1 MQKILS
7 DLNHFTT
14 KLRQMMSFDDD
25 IKKQAL
31 TALKLRFNS
40 IKGGDELAVMD
51 IPPPKWMIPDLI
63 PVGLTILGGPKKLGK
78 SYLVMQFAKQLVED
92 GYPIFNFAGEDALDL
107 HKERQK
113 HVGLG
118 ASDDYQFVAGRTE
131 YFASQENF
139 YDSISEVLK
148 MYPFKVIFIDVMA
161 YCLKPEKVKDY
172 SYYMKE
178 LGRWAKLAHHHKI
191 AIFLVTHTGK
201 NAGQTYSNPIDH
213 LIGSTGIGSAA
224 DWVLT
229 MLRSDDGQSVK
240 LHSEGKMG
248 KPTTFSV
255 VKKNGIF
262 YEIDGLERDR
272 LLKRKSAQNE
282 IFECIKENSHIKQK
296 EIVEKLNKPKG
307 NISRDII
314 KLLKQNYITGNSS
327 EGYLAILDNVD
338 NLDN

>member
-14 KLRQMMSFDDD
+14 ALKHMMSFDDD

-31 TALKLRFNS
+31 TALKFRFKS

-92 GYPIFNFAGEDALDL
+92 GRPIFYFAGEDTYHL

-113 HVGLG
+113 QVGLG
-118 ASDDYQFVAGRTE
+118 ASNDYQFVAGRTE
-131 YFASQENF
+131 YFASPDTF
-139 YDSISEVLK
+139 YDSISEALK
-148 MYPFKVIFIDVMA
+148 MYPFKVIFIDVMEL
-161 YCLKPEKVKDY
+161 CLKPQQNRDY
-172 SYYMKE
+172 SYYMNE
-178 LGRWAKLAHHHKI
+178 LGRWAKLAHHHEI
-191 AIFLVTHTGK
+191 AIILITHTGK

-224 DWVLT
+224 DWILA

-248 KPTTFSV
+248 KPTTFSM

-272 LLKRKSAQNE
+272 LIQRKTAQNE
-282 IFECIKENSHIKQK
+282 IFECIKENPHIKQK

-307 NISRDII
+307 NVSRDIT
-314 KLLKQNYITGNSS
+314 KLFTQNYITGNSS
-327 EGYLAILDNVD
+327 KGYLATPDNVD